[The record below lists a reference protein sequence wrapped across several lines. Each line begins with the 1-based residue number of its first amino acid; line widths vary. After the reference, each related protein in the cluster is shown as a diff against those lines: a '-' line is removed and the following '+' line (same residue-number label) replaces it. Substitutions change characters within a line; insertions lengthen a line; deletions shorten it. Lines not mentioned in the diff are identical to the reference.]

1 MKQILAMLIM
11 PFLLC
16 GMSVV
21 QAQSGCALYINT
33 DFDSECMLTEFFKND
48 STLWEQGMEDCLL
61 ACKGNTV
68 HYTAVCPNGGQY
80 TWAISGAASYSLN
93 DQGRTAVVT
102 WGAFDVGHISVSLVT
117 TDSNTCT
124 AEACVLLMDPPLA
137 ASTTIPAYY
146 IDQNNN
152 KVIEV
157 CMNATVELMDV
168 SVAGT
173 TPIVGCYWDTP
184 FGDATTPHHSFTATQ
199 SGTYTIQHRVMNEC
213 GCEDIETYTL
223 KVLAPLA
230 LDLSCYGTACGG
242 DTATYT
248 LVNPT
253 CTQYMWSVEGGSY
266 TVDATDPASIHVQ
279 WGMPSSGYGVISIDA
294 SHCNS
299 PCPALTSIRI
309 PVISDNTVIAGP
321 DVVCVG
327 DVQLYELP
335 LWGSTSYNWQ
345 ITPLLPNP
353 EIPTTDDP
361 NQVLIEFSSVGA
373 YTLEVTYSCDFL
385 PCGPFSLTK
394 IIKVKDT
401 FNIKST
407 DNILCVGATGHY
419 TTYSGQSMAWRVYN
433 SVNQQIYQTTSDTP
447 DLYYSFT
454 QSGRYRVVASNGN
467 YCRDAEYWVTV
478 LDGPP
483 ALTSTSGPHE
493 ACPYSSI
500 ELSATPTHPNYY
512 LEWQP
517 VCGNVPQEGDEV
529 TIGYGAAVCDVKVFQ
544 IDAETGCRS
553 AEYLHAVGVFQ
564 LEPSG
569 LPATIVTCA
578 GSTVHLSV
586 LDQSENVTY
595 EWTVSPANA
604 ASVIDDHLLPSVDIL
619 TNHLTNATTPYP
631 VYVTLER
638 TYCTNLTQQTTVVIM
653 VHDVT
658 APTLVYDDTV
668 CENVLVPFTATGGTA
683 VSSHYTWRFSDTTLV
698 FHGASFSRKF
708 HEDGH
713 VNFTLTYQPDAAC
726 DSVVVHGSLYVRERI
741 PANIFYSNDTLR
753 TFSIQGLTYQ
763 WTHNGIPVCTTSYCE
778 VADITGEY
786 CCTISYADNPTCPV
800 TSCYTIEPSPIDTCL
815 VAFLDTSKTCNVV
828 RVWVS
833 NPSHP
838 QCSWGI
844 STGAR
849 GSHITPIQPGS
860 DTAIA
865 YFYVPGTYYISVSA
879 EIGTQ
884 CYHGSMP
891 VTIDCVPEFEL
902 SYDCNGNIVVE
913 DKSLYRTGYAI
924 PVRTYS
930 IAGVGSVSLTP
941 PAMAGAIYIGNP
953 SSTTTYT
960 VSMTMAN
967 SDCIFTDS
975 ITVEPSPTI
984 ISIDIPNNMCENTPF
999 LFSATTTGSNLQY
1012 HWDFGDWSYNYGN
1025 GIYHTYNPIDGIN
1038 HIVTLTISNEFGCTA
1053 SAHTSVAVFTNGI
1066 EDGTLSANGSSVCT
1080 GTPFPIYFNPHYPS
1094 VNQYY
1099 WEYSQSGSYN
1109 NTYNTTHTGDY
1120 HVLVITSDY
1129 GCKKESII
1137 NVGFLNAPTA
1147 RITGKTSYCLGDEVK
1162 LNGNTGAH
1170 NQYLWN
1176 IVGPSN
1182 HSFSTANIA
1191 FTPTQAGT
1199 YYDTLTVTSQNGC
1212 TATAIDSVVV
1222 NVQPAAPNIAFFG
1235 NECIHQPPVVVHST
1249 TNMPLLWNNGYCGA
1263 VANYY
1268 VSGYLH
1274 AYYIDTITGCP
1285 SSKAQLFIPPAP
1297 NYDALLTGCYKK
1309 CPDELPDSLHTYLY
1323 PYNSGACH
1331 WNWYGNTTGTVSGIS
1346 HEAYLPVRNYGN
1358 YHMDMQ
1364 YGNGC
1369 VATSPTLSI
1378 TTDPHCPCE
1387 DVTAGV
1393 ISKKCFTRGC
1403 ILMYGMT
1410 IEICNDGDN
1419 PVTFNQITANGN
1431 SSIAS
1436 VATLPV
1442 TVPAHDCRT
1451 IYVEVKFMDFATGY
1465 VSFTLYDLQQG
1476 CEVSFSEYFDWSQ
1489 CIKDC
1494 SGSPNKLYFLQ
1505 NLSTPHQTAYFHF
1518 NIALPTSTSS
1528 VVYLWSTPPQVI
1540 NYSFMNP
1547 PADVDGILMLNY
1559 GQLTQLAAA
1568 GQTICIDVIIC
1579 QNTGDLCHVQVCF
1592 KASYVLSLIP
1602 STYRQL
1608 GDSPGDESTKGLQS
1622 ASSEVPTDGPYLV
1635 PNPARDEVTVMG
1647 LAPESVAEITVLT
1660 MDGRQT
1666 AVFRNDCRF
1675 DVSHITKAIY
1685 IVRVV
1690 TTDRKVYYLKLVKQ

>member
-1 MKQILAMLIM
+1 MKKILAMLIM
-11 PFLLC
+11 PFMLC

-80 TWAISGAASYSLN
+80 TWTISGEASYSLN

-102 WGAFDVGHISVSLVT
+102 WGAFDVGHISVSVVT

-173 TPIVGCYWDTP
+173 TPIVGCYWETP
-184 FGDATTPHHSFTATQ
+184 FGDAPTPHHSFTATQ
-199 SGTYTIQHRVMNEC
+199 SGTYTIQHHVMNEC

-248 LVNPT
+248 LLNPT

-327 DVQLYELP
+327 AVQLYELP

-345 ITPLLPNP
+345 ITPSLPNP

-373 YTLEVTYSCDFL
+373 YTLKVTYSCDFL

-394 IIKVKDT
+394 KIIVKDT
-401 FNIKST
+401 FSIKST
-407 DNILCVGATGHY
+407 DNILCIGATGHY
-419 TTYSGQSMAWRVYN
+419 TTYSGQSMTWSVYN
-433 SVNQQIYQTTSDTP
+433 SVNQQIYQTTSNAP

-454 QSGRYRVVASNGN
+454 QSGRYRVVASNSN

-529 TIGYGAAVCDVKVFQ
+529 TVGFGSTVCDVKVFQ
-544 IDAETGCRS
+544 IDAETGCHS
-553 AEYLHAVGVFQ
+553 AQYLHTVDVFQ
-564 LEPSG
+564 LGSSG
-569 LPATIVTCA
+569 LPTLIDTCA

-604 ASVIDDHLLPSVDIL
+604 ASVIGDHLQPSVNIL

-713 VNFTLTYQPDAAC
+713 VDFTLTYQPDAAC
-726 DSVVVHGSLYVRERI
+726 DSVVVHGSIYVREQI
-741 PANIFYSNDTLR
+741 PNTLFYSNGIL
-753 TFSIQGLTYQ
+753 SAIPIQGFSYQ
-763 WTHNGIPVCTTSYCE
+763 WTHNGNTELGTYYYE
-778 VADITGEY
+778 VTDFTGEY
-786 CCTISYADNPTCPV
+786 CCTISYTDNPSCSV
-800 TSCYTIEPSPIDTCL
+800 TGCYTIEPSPIDTCL
-815 VAFLDTSKTCNVV
+815 PISLVINKNCNVV
-828 RVWVS
+828 QVWVS
-833 NPSHP
+833 NPSNV
-838 QCSWGI
+838 QYSWGI
-844 STGAR
+844 STYAR
-849 GSHITPIQPGS
+849 NSHITPVQPS
-860 DTAIA
+860 SATA
-865 YFYVPGTYYISVSA
+865 YFYVPGTHYIAVSA
-879 EIGTQ
+879 EINGQ
-884 CYHGSMP
+884 CYHGSVP

-902 SYDCNGNIVVE
+902 SYDCHGNIVVE

-930 IAGVGSVSLTP
+930 IAGVGNVSLTH
-941 PAMAGAIYIGNP
+941 PAMSGSIYIGNP
-953 SSTTTYT
+953 SASTTYT
-960 VSMTMAN
+960 VTLSMSGSGCTY
-967 SDCIFTDS
+967 TDS

-984 ISIDIPNNMCENTPF
+984 TSIDITNNMCEKTPF

-1012 HWDFGDWSYNYGN
+1012 HWDFGDGSYNYGN
-1025 GIYHTYNPIDGIN
+1025 GIFHTYSLIDNNI
-1038 HIVTLTISNEFGCTA
+1038 HYIELTVTNSFGCAAMLNDTVTVIGNNIVENLFLFPQGPVCHGNA
-1053 SAHTSVAVFTNGI
+1053 RIVIHTQTNNSA
-1066 EDGTLSANGSSVCT
+1066 
-1080 GTPFPIYFNPHYPS
+1080 
-1094 VNQYY
+1094 QYSWFY
-1099 WEYSQSGSYN
+1099 
-1109 NTYNTTHTGDY
+1109 YNTLLATTNSNQFPVYETGDY
-1120 HVLVITSDY
+1120 KVHVLDNAS
-1129 GCKKESII
+1129 GCRKEVMR

-1199 YYDTLTVTSQNGC
+1199 YYDTLTVTSQDGC

-1222 NVQPAAPNIAFFG
+1222 HAQPAAPNIAFFG

-1249 TNMPLLWNNGYCGA
+1249 TNMSLLWNNGYCGA

-1346 HEAYLPVRNYGN
+1346 HEANLPVRNYGN

-1369 VATSPTLSI
+1369 VATSPTLTI
-1378 TTDPHCPCE
+1378 EQKVLCPC
-1387 DVTAGV
+1387 DSIRVYVT
-1393 ISKKCFTRGC
+1393 KKCFTRGC
-1403 ILMYGMT
+1403 VLMYGMT
-1410 IEICNDGDN
+1410 VKICNDGSQ
-1419 PVTFNQITANGN
+1419 PVTFDQITANGN

-1436 VATLPV
+1436 VSTLPV
-1442 TVPAHDCRT
+1442 IVPAHDCRT
-1451 IYVEVKFMDFATGY
+1451 IYVEIKFMDFATGY

-1476 CEVSFSEYFDWSQ
+1476 CEVSFSEHFDWRQ
-1489 CIKDC
+1489 CINDC
-1494 SGSPNKLYFLQ
+1494 EASPNKLYFLQ
-1505 NLSTPHQTAYFHF
+1505 DLSSPHQTAYFHF

-1540 NYSFMNP
+1540 NYNFMNP

-1568 GQTICIDVIIC
+1568 GQTICIDAIIC
-1579 QNTGDLCHVQVCF
+1579 LNTGSICHVQVCF

-1608 GDSPGDESTKGLQS
+1608 GDFPDDESTKGLRS
-1622 ASSEVPTDGPYLV
+1622 DPNAAPTDGPYLV